1 MTTGAIR
8 PAREADRA
16 ALYDVCVRTGD
27 AGNDASAMLDDP
39 SLYGHLYAGQYLT
52 FAPEFAL
59 VLEVGSE
66 VAGYAVGVIDSAEFE
81 DRLEREWWPPLR
93 SRYPLPASG
102 PASGSVSGSVLDR
115 VLIERIHRPYR
126 TDERLASRYPSHL
139 HIDLLPAAQGHGH
152 GRALMDSLFERF
164 AAAGS
169 RGVHLGVDPRN
180 DAAIR
185 FYEHLGLRRHDPDGG
200 VLFTQRF
207 DSPEVAQRNP

>member
-16 ALYDVCVRTGD
+16 GLYDVCVRTGD
-27 AGNDASAMLDDP
+27 AGRDASAMLDDR

-59 VLEVGSE
+59 VLELGGE
-66 VAGYAVGVIDSAEFE
+66 VAGYAVGAIDSTEFE
-81 DRLEREWWPPLR
+81 DL
-93 SRYPLPASG
+93 
-102 PASGSVSGSVLDR
+102 
-115 VLIERIHRPYR
+115 
-126 TDERLASRYPSHL
+126 LASRYPSHL
-139 HIDLLPAAQGHGH
+139 HIDLLPAAQGLGH

-169 RGVHLGVDPRN
+169 RGVHLGVDTRN

-207 DSPEVAQRNP
+207 NSP

>member
-1 MTTGAIR
+1 MTTAAIR

-27 AGNDASAMLDDP
+27 AGRDASAMLDDR

-59 VLEVGSE
+59 VLELGGE
-66 VAGYAVGVIDSAEFE
+66 VAGYAVGAIDSTEFE

-93 SRYPLPASG
+93 GRYPLPASG
-102 PASGSVSGSVLDR
+102 SASGSVLDR
-115 VLIERIHRPYR
+115 VLIERIHRRYR

-139 HIDLLPAAQGHGH
+139 HIDLLPAAQGLGH

-169 RGVHLGVDPRN
+169 RGVHLGVDTRN

-207 DSPEVAQRNP
+207 NAP